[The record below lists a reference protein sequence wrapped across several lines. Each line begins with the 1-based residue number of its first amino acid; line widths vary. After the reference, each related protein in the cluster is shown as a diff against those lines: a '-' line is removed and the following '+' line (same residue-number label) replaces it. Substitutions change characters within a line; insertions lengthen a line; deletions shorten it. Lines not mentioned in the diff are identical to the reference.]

1 MVYCAGSRRDSRGF
15 TLIEVMVAVAIIAVL
30 AAVAVPIYRQHQLK
44 SKAAEARTSLGA
56 IATLQTA
63 FYAEWDAYV
72 PCSASQTS
80 PLTPARVLWPRPAPG
95 FDVIGFAP
103 AGAVYYSYE
112 VTVGGSPVVNVA
124 NSGLAGGEAFAAS
137 AVADLDG
144 DGLHGEFVY
153 SSDTALAPRTPQL
166 APGHGAVRSHA
177 VESLTAAAF

>member
-1 MVYCAGSRRDSRGF
+1 MGCLCAR
-15 TLIEVMVAVAIIAVL
+15 
-30 AAVAVPIYRQHQLK
+30 
-44 SKAAEARTSLGA
+44 
-56 IATLQTA
+56 
-63 FYAEWDAYV
+63 
-72 PCSASQTS
+72 SASQTS

-177 VESLTAAAF
+177 VESLTPAAF